1 MKKKILLSGL
11 CLFIIF
17 HFCNLL
23 FFLSPALA
31 QQKINIK
38 GTVLSSEQNTPLSG
52 VSVRIEGTQTG
63 TITNQNGEF
72 DIQAELGQTLVFTY
86 LGYLPQRIKIISNNQ
101 QNLSI
106 KLHENI
112 TALNSVVVVGYGT
125 ERKENLTGSV
135 SVLDMSTKENQP
147 ITNVSNALHG
157 MPGLFVNLSNSMPGV
172 DRATIRIRGIG
183 TLNDNDPL
191 VLVDGIEYP
200 MDELNPSDIASI
212 TVLKDASAAIYGSRA
227 ANGVILITTKTGKG
241 KSHVNYNYYYGIQK
255 PTYLPDAIWDPIEYM
270 KLMNQAAINE
280 GKGAPYFTDEQIQQ
294 YIDGMKTDPY
304 DYPANN
310 WFDIALRNGIIRKHD
325 LSFSGSSGQYQYR
338 LSLGYLNRHGIIFG
352 PCNDERKYSLGLN
365 SSIHISSKLEVGLTL
380 DGYYRFYTEPS
391 YTNDNFWNYL
401 MRTLP
406 IMPDTLQD
414 GNYGYPWLRVPG
426 RNNWEHPRMIAYEGY
441 YRKYVQR
448 FVSTI
453 FSNYQLPWN
462 INYHIKFG
470 VDKYDGLLKIFIPQ
484 MVKEQALTGVMMNW
498 NSPATAPRAENDDY
512 NTLNVHFYNTI
523 DWQHRFGNH
532 DVSAMFGASF
542 DSYDNGSFMAEM
554 TGYLDGTL
562 DALSAGT
569 IFLDISGNKTRD
581 VLASYFGR
589 VNYSYKSKY
598 LLEGIFRYDGS
609 SRFAPGHRWGF
620 FPGISAGWRIDKE
633 KFFSSL
639 AHTINLLKLRASY
652 GKLGNQAVPLFSYLN
667 AVTLGHDY
675 SFGGPNGVLASGA
688 AVTAYSDPNISWE
701 TTTDYDLGL
710 DVNLFQNRIGLTA
723 DFYKKRTTGILRQ
736 VNLPDQVGNLT
747 GPQENI
753 GSMDNTG
760 YEISLIYRN
769 MIGNF
774 SYEVNGNVS
783 YNKNKV
789 IDLNGQILYNYN
801 TNLSTITEAGHPIDA
816 FYLLDAV
823 GIFQSDEEVSKSAY
837 QSADTKAGYIKYRDV
852 NGDGIING
860 DDRII
865 IDASSVIPKYTYGFG
880 IDLGYKGIELNA
892 FFQGVAGIKVYPTAN
907 LAFPLNNGANATW
920 EWVTDSW
927 TPDRPNAKLPI
938 VTEASY
944 GSKINFQP
952 STFWL
957 KDGSYLRLKNIQL
970 SYTLPEKLISRVN
983 IQKLTLFLNAE
994 NWFTISKFKEFDP
1007 ETTVNVSTLYHYP
1020 MLKTFSGGVNIT
1032 F

>member
-1 MKKKILLSGL
+1 MKKINFSFTATFLNIINLFILSGY
-11 CLFIIF
+11 IYPIY
-17 HFCNLL
+17 
-23 FFLSPALA
+23 A
-31 QQKINIK
+31 QTYINIR
-38 GTVLSSEQNTPLSG
+38 GSVYSYEQNVPLSG
-52 VSVRIEGTQTG
+52 VSVRVENTQIG
-63 TITNQNGEF
+63 TITNQEGIFN
-72 DIQAELGQTLVFTY
+72 IQAEIGQTLVFSY
-86 LGYLPQRIKIISNNQ
+86 LGYLPQKIKIISADQ
-101 QNLSI
+101 QNLSV
-106 KLHENI
+106 KLHQNVTE
-112 TALNSVVVVGYGT
+112 LNSVIVVGYGT

-157 MPGLFVNLSNSMPGV
+157 MPGVFVNLSNSMPGV

-183 TLNDNDPL
+183 TLNNNDPL
-191 VLVDGIEYP
+191 VLVDGIEYS

-212 TVLKDASAAIYGSRA
+212 TILKDASAAIYGSKA
-227 ANGVILITTKTGKG
+227 ANGVILVTTKSGKG
-241 KSHVNYNYYYGIQK
+241 KSHIDYNYYYGIQR
-255 PTYLPDAIWDPIEYM
+255 PTYLPNAIWDPIQYM
-270 KLMNQAAINE
+270 LLMNQAAANE
-280 GKGAPYFTDEQIQQ
+280 GKGSPYFTDEDIQQ
-294 YIDGMKTDPY
+294 YKEGMKTDPY

-310 WFDIALRNGIIRKHD
+310 WFDIALRDGIIRKHD
-325 LSFSGSSGQYQYR
+325 LSFSGSSGLYQYR

-365 SSIHISSKLEVGLTL
+365 TSFHLNKKLEIGLTL

-391 YTNDNFWNYL
+391 YTTDNFWNYL

-406 IMPDTLQD
+406 IMPDTLKD

-426 RNNWEHPRMIAYEGY
+426 RNNWEHPRMIAFEGY

-448 FVSTI
+448 FLSTI
-453 FSNYQLPWN
+453 FSNYQLPFGM
-462 INYHIKFG
+462 NYHVKFG
-470 VDKYDGLLKIFIPQ
+470 VDKYDGLLKVFIPQ
-484 MVKEQALTGVMMNW
+484 MVKEQALTGTLMNW
-498 NSPATAPRAENDDY
+498 NSPSTAPRAENDDY

-523 DWQHRFGNH
+523 DWHHGFKSHNINVMLG
-532 DVSAMFGASF
+532 SSF
-542 DSYDNGSFMAEM
+542 DSYDDESFMAEM

-589 VNYSYKSKY
+589 VNYSYNDKY
-598 LLEGIFRYDGS
+598 LFEGIFRYDGS

-633 KFFSSL
+633 KFFTHFS
-639 AHTINLLKLRASY
+639 HTINFLKLRASW

-667 AVTLGHDY
+667 TVTLGHDY

-688 AVTAYSDPNISWE
+688 AVTAYSDPKITWE
-701 TTTDYDLGL
+701 STTDYDIGL
-710 DVNLFQNRIGLTA
+710 DINLFQNKFSFTA
-723 DFYKKRTTGILRQ
+723 DFYKKLTTGILRQ
-736 VNLPDQVGNLT
+736 VVLPDQVGNLT

-753 GSMDNTG
+753 GSMENKG
-760 YEISLIYRN
+760 YEISLSYRN
-769 MIGNF
+769 TYGNF
-774 SYEVNGNVS
+774 NYETYGNLS
-783 YNKNKV
+783 FNKNKV
-789 IDLNGQILYNYN
+789 VDLNGQILYNYN

-823 GIFQSDEEVSKSAY
+823 GIFQSDDEVSKSAY

-865 IDASSVIPKYTYGFG
+865 IDASSVIPKYTFGFG
-880 IDLGYKGIELNA
+880 MNLGYKGFNLNA

-907 LAFPLNNGANATW
+907 LAFPLNNGAGATW

-927 TPDRPNAKLPI
+927 RPDRTNAKLPI
-938 VTEASY
+938 VTEANY

-957 KDGSYLRLKNIQL
+957 KDGSYLRLKNIQF
-970 SYTLPEKLISRVN
+970 SYTLPDKLISRVS
-983 IQKLTLFLNAE
+983 IQKLSLFLNAE
-994 NWFTISKFKEFDP
+994 NWFTFSRFKEFDP

-1020 MLKTFSGGVNIT
+1020 MLKTFSFGINVT

>member
-1 MKKKILLSGL
+1 MKKKI
-11 CLFIIF
+11 
-17 HFCNLL
+17 NLL
-23 FFLSPALA
+23 FVKLCLLFFCFSIVTIVFPAFS
-31 QQKINIK
+31 QQISISGKVI
-38 GTVLSSEQNTPLSG
+38 SSQENTPLPG
-52 VSVRIEGTQTG
+52 VSVRIEGAQIG
-63 TITNQNGEF
+63 TITDQNGEF
-72 DIQAELGQTLVFTY
+72 NLHANVGSILIISY
-86 LGYLPQRIKIISNNQ
+86 LGYIPQKVKITSDQQQHLLIQLNQ
-101 QNLSI
+101 D
-106 KLHENI
+106 I
-112 TALNSVVVVGYGT
+112 TSLNPVVVVGYST
-125 ERKENLTGSV
+125 EKKENLTGSV

-191 VLVDGIEYP
+191 VLVDGIEYS
-200 MDELNPSDIASI
+200 MDELNPNDIESI

-227 ANGVILITTKTGKG
+227 ANGVILVTTKSGRG

-280 GKGAPYFTDEQIQQ
+280 GKGTPYFTDEEIQQ
-294 YIDGMKTDPY
+294 YLQGMKTDPF

-325 LSFSGSSGQYQYR
+325 LSFSANSDKFQYR

-365 SSIHISSKLEVGLTL
+365 SSVHITPRLEVGLTL
-380 DGYYRFYTEPS
+380 DGYYRYYTEPS
-391 YTNDNFWNYL
+391 YTTDNFWNYL

-406 IMPDTLQD
+406 IMPDTLKD
-414 GNYGYPWLRVPG
+414 GSYGYPWLRVPG

-448 FVSTI
+448 FLSTF

-462 INYHIKFG
+462 ITYHLKFG
-470 VDKYDGLLKIFIPQ
+470 IDKYDGLLKIFIPQ
-484 MVKEQALTGVMMNW
+484 MIKKQALTGVVMNW
-498 NSPATAPRAENDDY
+498 NSPSTAPRSENDDY
-512 NTLNVHFYNTI
+512 NTLNVHFYNTL
-523 DWQHRFGNH
+523 DWQHTFGNH
-532 DVSAMFGASF
+532 YLSALLGSSF
-542 DSYDNGSFMAEM
+542 DSYDDESFMAQM
-554 TGYLDGTL
+554 TGYLDNTL
-562 DALSAGT
+562 DALIAGT
-569 IFLDISGNKTRD
+569 TFLNISGDKTRD

-589 VNYSYKSKY
+589 VNYNYSGKY
-598 LLEGIFRYDGS
+598 LFEVIFRYDGS

-633 KFFSSL
+633 NFFSSL
-639 AHTINLLKLRASY
+639 SQTINLLKIRSSF
-652 GKLGNQAVPLFSYLN
+652 GVLGNQAVPLYSYLN
-667 AVTLGHDY
+667 TVTLGHDY

-688 AVTAYSDPNISWE
+688 AVTTYSDPNISWE
-701 TTTDYDLGL
+701 TTRDYDFGVDIDLL
-710 DVNLFQNRIGLTA
+710 QNRIGFTI

-736 VNLPDQVGNLT
+736 VILPDQVGNLT

-760 YEISLIYRN
+760 YEITAIHRN
-769 MIGNF
+769 NF
-774 SYEVNGNVS
+774 GGFHYELNGNIS

-801 TNLSTITEAGHPIDA
+801 TNLSTITMAGHPIDA
-816 FYLLDAV
+816 FYLLDAI
-823 GIFQSDEEVSKSAY
+823 GIFQSDDEVSKSAY

-865 IDASSVIPKYTYGFG
+865 IDESSVIPKYTYAFGFN
-880 IDLGYKGIELNA
+880 LGYNGFELSA
-892 FFQGVAGIKVYPTAN
+892 YFQGVAGIKVYPTAN

-927 TPDRPNAKLPI
+927 SPDRPNAKLPI
-938 VTEASY
+938 ITESNY

-957 KDGSYLRLKNIQL
+957 RDGSYLRLKNIQL
-970 SYTLPEKLISRVN
+970 SYALPSKLISRIN
-983 IQKLTLFLNAE
+983 ISKFILFLNAE
-994 NWFTISKFKEFDP
+994 NWFTISRFKEFDP

-1020 MLKTFSGGVNIT
+1020 MLKTFTGGFNIT